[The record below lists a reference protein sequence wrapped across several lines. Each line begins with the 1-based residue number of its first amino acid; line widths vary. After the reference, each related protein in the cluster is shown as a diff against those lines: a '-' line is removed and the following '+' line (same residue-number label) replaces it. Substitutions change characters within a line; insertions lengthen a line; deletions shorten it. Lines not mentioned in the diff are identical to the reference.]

1 MRTSKKKVY
10 ESIDIISQE
19 MANQY
24 FKDNRDKLSK
34 EVDLEIETAKSRKE
48 NRDNRET
55 NKEKIDHFEIKE
67 NIENIELEENLD
79 LLLEYLMMKKKVL
92 PQI

>member
-1 MRTSKKKVY
+1 MRASKKKMY
-10 ESIDIISQE
+10 ESTDVIIQE
-19 MANQY
+19 MANQF
-24 FKDNRDKLSK
+24 FK
-34 EVDLEIETAKSRKE
+34 
-48 NRDNRET
+48 DNRET